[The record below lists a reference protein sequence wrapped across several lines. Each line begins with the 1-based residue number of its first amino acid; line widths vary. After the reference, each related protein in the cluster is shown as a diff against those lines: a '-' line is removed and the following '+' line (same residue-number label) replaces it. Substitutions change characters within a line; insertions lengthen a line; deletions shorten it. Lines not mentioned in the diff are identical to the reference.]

1 MKNRR
6 TIAALGAFLVL
17 LWGIG
22 GARAAGQDQG
32 RQFSLADASLAFL
45 GEKANDWSGY
55 SVAPAGD
62 VNGDGYRDLLI
73 GAPYAGDVDGKGQG
87 KAYLLL
93 GRPTSEW
100 PTGHIDLADA
110 DASFLGIKPAA
121 MAARQVYTAGDVNA
135 DGYDDFLITCWMCR
149 GSKGTAYL
157 FLGRPGADWGQ
168 DYPLEEPDVRFIGEN
183 YNDRA
188 GYYAA
193 TAGDVN
199 GDGYDDLLIT
209 AVGDDEGGGFRAG
222 QTYLILGRTDWG
234 PLPLWFYLDQ
244 SDASFLGEAEGD
256 AAGRSA
262 SGVGDIDHDGYADFV
277 IGAPFNDEV
286 GTDAGKAYL
295 LRGRQAAD
303 WGMDYGL
310 AGADASF
317 AGEAEG
323 DQMGRRVSG
332 AGDANGDGYDDFMV
346 GASYNDQAA
355 PDAGKAYLFL
365 GRPAADWGQAYPV
378 AEADASFLGESAA
391 DQAGRRVSAAG
402 DMNHDG
408 LGDFIVS
415 APHNSR
421 SAPEAGASYLIYG
434 RTDAGWGMDQ
444 ALAEADVIYLG
455 EAADDHAGYDLA
467 PLGDMNGD
475 GVDDLVLGA
484 YGADVNGD
492 QSGTTYVILSNWRRV
507 YLPLG
512 LGNR

>member
-1 MKNRR
+1 M
-6 TIAALGAFLVL
+6 
-17 LWGIG
+17 
-22 GARAAGQDQG
+22 
-32 RQFSLADASLAFL
+32 
-45 GEKANDWSGY
+45 
-55 SVAPAGD
+55 
-62 VNGDGYRDLLI
+62 
-73 GAPYAGDVDGKGQG
+73 
-87 KAYLLL
+87 
-93 GRPTSEW
+93 
-100 PTGHIDLADA
+100 
-110 DASFLGIKPAA
+110 
-121 MAARQVYTAGDVNA
+121 
-135 DGYDDFLITCWMCR
+135 
-149 GSKGTAYL
+149 
-157 FLGRPGADWGQ
+157 
-168 DYPLEEPDVRFIGEN
+168 
-183 YNDRA
+183 
-188 GYYAA
+188 
-193 TAGDVN
+193 
-199 GDGYDDLLIT
+199 
-209 AVGDDEGGGFRAG
+209 
-222 QTYLILGRTDWG
+222 
-234 PLPLWFYLDQ
+234 
-244 SDASFLGEAEGD
+244 
-256 AAGRSA
+256 
-262 SGVGDIDHDGYADFV
+262 

-295 LRGRQAAD
+295 VRGRQAAD

-317 AGEAEG
+317 VGEAEG
-323 DQMGRRVSG
+323 DQAGRRVSG

-346 GASYNDQAA
+346 GASYNDQVA

-365 GRPAADWGQAYPV
+365 GRPDADWGQAYP
-378 AEADASFLGESAA
+378 ASEADASFLGESAA

-402 DMNHDG
+402 DMNHDS

-421 SAPEAGASYLIYG
+421 SASEAGASYLIYG
-434 RTDAGWGMDQ
+434 RADAGWGMDQ